1 MNLQGSGQRRL
12 QRINVIGGRVMALGI
27 ERHTKAIV
35 PENLDEIAPTTPEQ
49 IAGMWIALH
58 RFLHL

>member
-12 QRINVIGGRVMALGI
+12 QRINVIGGRAMALGI

-35 PENLDEIAPTTPEQ
+35 PENLDEIDNVTF
-49 IAGMWIALH
+49 AGTRPLDMSAY
-58 RFLHL
+58 RRNGR